1 MINDIILTNSK
12 RVVSTQLP
20 GRYFK
25 QSNKW
30 RQKMKNVNKCTLFLA
45 MVTMAMF
52 VSAPVFAAPKYSF
65 KLAHVIAAGTP
76 IDIGAKRFAELVGQR
91 TKGDVEI
98 KVFPAGQ
105 LGGERVVI
113 EGIQL
118 GVIEMTFATTGAIGS
133 FAPEFQVLDL
143 PFLFPTPEAAYTYL
157 DGEQGGKLLT
167 LLERK
172 GIHGVVFLENGWRN
186 FTSSKKMIKSPDDV
200 KGQKIRVMES
210 PMYMGL
216 ISTMGGSPTPM
227 AYPEL
232 PAALMQKVIDGQ
244 ENPSV
249 NIYSA
254 KMYES
259 QPWMTRDQHSY
270 NVMILQVNANIWKS
284 LPADIQKI
292 LEDTAVEVS
301 NFQRKL
307 NRECDDKFV
316 EKLQAKGMEVYVPT
330 EADLKNFV
338 TVLQPMYEKGREIA
352 GAAWVDEAVQFRKD
366 WDAGKYKDQEK
377 KYIDL
382 FKTIAVPVDEVMANF
397 K

>member
-1 MINDIILTNSK
+1 
-12 RVVSTQLP
+12 
-20 GRYFK
+20 
-25 QSNKW
+25 
-30 RQKMKNVNKCTLFLA
+30 MKNVKKKGLFFA
-45 MVTMAMF
+45 MAAMAIL
-52 VSAPVFAAPKYSF
+52 VATPVFAAPKYSF
-65 KLAHVIAAGTP
+65 KLAHVITAGTP
-76 IDIGAKRFAELVGQR
+76 IDVGANEFAKLVGER
-91 TKGDVEI
+91 TKGEVEI

-118 GVIEMTFATTGAIGS
+118 GTIEMTFATTGAIGG

-143 PFLFPTPEAAYTYL
+143 PFLFPSPEAAYTYL
-157 DGEQGGKLLT
+157 DGAQGKKLLT
-167 LLERK
+167 LLDRK

-186 FTSSKKMIKSPDDV
+186 FTSSKKMIKGPEDI

-232 PAALMQKVIDGQ
+232 PNALLQKVIDGQ

-270 NVMILQVNANIWKS
+270 NVMILQINGKIWKS
-284 LPADIQKI
+284 LTPEIQKI
-292 LEDTAVEVS
+292 IEDTAVEVS

-316 EKLQAKGMEVYVPT
+316 EKLKAKGMEVYVPT
-330 EADLKNFV
+330 AADLQKFV
-338 TVLQPMYEKGREIA
+338 TALQPMYEKGKTIA
-352 GAAWVDEAVQFRKD
+352 GEEWVNEAVQFRKD
-366 WDAGKYKDQEK
+366 WDAGKYKAEEQ
-377 KYIDL
+377 KYVDL
-382 FKTIAVPVDEVMANF
+382 FKTIPVPVDQVMANF

>member
-1 MINDIILTNSK
+1 
-12 RVVSTQLP
+12 
-20 GRYFK
+20 
-25 QSNKW
+25 
-30 RQKMKNVNKCTLFLA
+30 MKNVKKKALLFA
-45 MVTMAMF
+45 MTAMAMF
-52 VSAPVFAAPKYSF
+52 VTPPAFAAPKYSF
-65 KLAHVIAAGTP
+65 KLAHVITAGTP
-76 IDIGAKRFAELVGQR
+76 IDVGAKKFADLVGQR
-91 TKGDVEI
+91 TNGDVEI

-113 EGIQL
+113 EGIQM
-118 GVIEMTFATTGAIGS
+118 GTIEMTFATTGAIGG

-143 PFLFPTPEAAYTYL
+143 PFLFPSSEAAYAYL
-157 DGEQGGKLLT
+157 DGAQGKKLLT
-167 LLERK
+167 LLDRK
-172 GIHGVVFLENGWRN
+172 GIHGVAFLENGWRN
-186 FTSSKKMIKSPDDV
+186 FTSSKKMIKSPEDV

-232 PAALMQKVIDGQ
+232 PNALLQKVIDGQ

-270 NVMILQVNANIWKS
+270 NVMILQVNGKIWKS
-284 LPADIQKI
+284 LPANIQKVI
-292 LEDTAVEVS
+292 EDTAMEVS

-316 EKLQAKGMEVYVPT
+316 EKLKAKGMEVYIPT
-330 EADLKNFV
+330 AVDLQNFA
-338 TVLQPMYEKGREIA
+338 TALQPMYEKGREIA

-377 KYIDL
+377 KYIDD
-382 FKTIAVPVDEVMANF
+382 FKKITVPVDETMANF